1 MSEVAHITTD
11 NAKYVVEPREHR
23 HSRGAFF
30 TPPEIS
36 DYLCSWAIRDKN
48 ARVLDPTCGEA
59 AFLLSAGR
67 TLQSL
72 GCDTADLDTR
82 LHGVDIHAA
91 SLERASRLLEAENLD
106 AHLVESD
113 FFLVTPDETGL
124 AGVPMV
130 DVVVGNPPF
139 VRYQKHK
146 GAGRENAT
154 KAALAQGVRLSGLAS
169 SWAAALVHAAGF
181 LKDSGRLAM
190 VLPSELL
197 TVQYAE
203 PVRNWLMRRFASVT
217 LVVFEKLQF
226 EDASEN
232 TLLLLARGSGG
243 CESFNLVY
251 VEDAANLNDLKV
263 GDGVSVTPSVASKWT
278 ELLLPMDQRRAFHSA
293 RERFGCLEDFGSPT
307 LGTVTGANEYFAISE
322 SLRAALGIDEC
333 HLVKISPP
341 GTRHF
346 RGPRFSAADWQR
358 LRDANERVWLFCPDV
373 SSAAD
378 VAVSSYVEQGE
389 RLGVDGAYKCKIR
402 NPWWR
407 PPVVSP
413 PDLFFTYMSHRF
425 PRLIRNSA
433 GVSFLNSMHGVRM
446 NLDHALCADALP
458 LVAMNSVTMLGAEL
472 YGRSYGGGILK
483 MEPRE
488 AALLPMPH
496 LEQVLAA
503 WAALE
508 SERGRLEHA
517 LSQGLWTNVLKRVD
531 DVLLGTVVQLDRQTI
546 ERVQAAAVLLRERR
560 TRS

>member
-1 MSEVAHITTD
+1 MTSG
-11 NAKYVVEPREHR
+11 NAKYVIEPHDRR
-23 HSRGAFF
+23 HARGAFF

-36 DYLCSWAIRDKN
+36 DYLCSWAIRDKD

-59 AFLLSAGR
+59 VFLLSAGR
-67 TLQSL
+67 TLQGL

-82 LHGVDIHAA
+82 LFGIDIHAA
-91 SLERASRLLEAENLD
+91 SLETASSLLEAENLD

-113 FFLVTPDETGL
+113 FFLVAPDEVG
-124 AGVPMV
+124 AGGVPKV
-130 DVVVGNPPF
+130 DAVVGNPPF

-146 GAGRENAT
+146 GAGRENAV

-169 SWAAALVHAAGF
+169 SWAAALVHSAGF
-181 LKDSGRLAM
+181 LRDSGRLAM

-226 EDASEN
+226 EDATEN
-232 TLLLLARGSGG
+232 TLLLLARGGGG

-251 VEDAANLNDLKV
+251 VEDASDLADMKL
-263 GDGVSVTPSVASKWT
+263 GDGVTVTPSVASKWT
-278 ELLLPMDQRRAFHSA
+278 ELLLPLDQRKAFHLA
-293 RERFGCLEDFGSPT
+293 RERFGCLNDFGAPT
-307 LGTVTGANEYFAISE
+307 LGTVTGANEYFAVSE
-322 SLRAALGIDEC
+322 SQRAALNLDER
-333 HLVKISPP
+333 HLVRISPP

-346 RGPRFSAADWQR
+346 RGLRFSAADWRR
-358 LRDANERVWLFCPDV
+358 LRDSDERVWLFCPDV
-373 SSAAD
+373 SSAETD
-378 VAVSSYVEQGE
+378 EVALYVAQGE
-389 RLGVDGAYKCKIR
+389 QLGVQDAYKCKIR

-407 PPVVSP
+407 PPVVDP

-433 GVSFLNSMHGVRM
+433 GVSFLNSMHGVRL
-446 NLDHALCADALP
+446 NAEHALCADALP
-458 LVAMNSVTMLGAEL
+458 LVAMNSVTMLGAEVF
-472 YGRSYGGGILK
+472 GRSYGGGILK

-496 LEQVLAA
+496 PDHVLEV
-503 WAALE
+503 WAILE
-508 SERGRLEHA
+508 LERGRLEQA
-517 LSQGLWTNVLKRVD
+517 LSRGLWTNVLKRVD
-531 DVLLGTVVQLDRQTI
+531 EVLLAEVMKLDRDTI
-546 ERVQAAAVLLRERR
+546 ERIQAAAVLLRERR